1 MKKLQVGITLDEE
14 AVSALVELLSQIVE
28 RGTARQTEAVLKLAE
43 TLAERV
49 KAPSTHGQEAA
60 ITPTI
65 PPVKDTP
72 SKEESGLID
81 ANEVAGLLGVSPRMV
96 WRLRDSGKM
105 PRPTKIG
112 SLVRWPRGLIKNWI
126 EAGCPAT
133 ERRASGVWRT
143 CQITAPKHRLSDT
156 LPSLI

>member
-1 MKKLQVGITLDEE
+1 MRQFKVGIMLDEE
-14 AVSALVELLSQIVE
+14 SISTIVELLTQVVE
-28 RGTARQTEAVLKLAE
+28 RGTARQTEAVSKLAE

-49 KAPSTHGQEAA
+49 EAPSTHGQQAT

-65 PPVKDTP
+65 PPVEDTP
-72 SKEESGLID
+72 SKEKSGLID

-96 WRLRDSGKM
+96 WRLRDGGKM

-112 SLVRWPRGLIKNWI
+112 SLVRWPRGVIEDWI

-133 ERRASGVWRT
+133 ERRGMGRR
-143 CQITAPKHRLSDT
+143 K
-156 LPSLI
+156 